1 MFKAKV
7 IKKYSITESI
17 RQMEPGMTL
26 KFPSTVAYNTIKTAM
41 LRLKK
46 KGYQLK
52 TERLPNGGY
61 QVLRT
66 NERNNENSIGDA
78 STQGEAY
85 DA

>member
-7 IKKYSITESI
+7 IKNISITESI

-26 KFPSTVAYNTIKTAM
+26 KFPPTVAYNTIKTAM

-61 QVLRT
+61 QVIRT
-66 NERNNENSIGDA
+66 DGCNEGNYPAPKTKQDI
-78 STQGEAY
+78 
-85 DA
+85 

>member
-7 IKKYSITESI
+7 IKNISITESI

-26 KFPSTVAYNTIKTAM
+26 KFPPTVAYNTIKTAM

-61 QVLRT
+61 QVIRT
-66 NERNNENSIGDA
+66 DECNNENSIGDT
-78 STQGEAY
+78 STQGEACN
-85 DA
+85 A

>member
-26 KFPSTVAYNTIKTAM
+26 KFPPTVAYNTIKTAM

-61 QVLRT
+61 QVIRT
-66 NERNNENSIGDA
+66 DERNNEDSIRNA
-78 STQGEAY
+78 STQGEAGN
-85 DA
+85 A

>member
-26 KFPSTVAYNTIKTAM
+26 KFPPTVAYNTIKTAM

-66 NERNNENSIGDA
+66 DECNNENSIGNA
-78 STQGEAY
+78 STQGEACN
-85 DA
+85 A